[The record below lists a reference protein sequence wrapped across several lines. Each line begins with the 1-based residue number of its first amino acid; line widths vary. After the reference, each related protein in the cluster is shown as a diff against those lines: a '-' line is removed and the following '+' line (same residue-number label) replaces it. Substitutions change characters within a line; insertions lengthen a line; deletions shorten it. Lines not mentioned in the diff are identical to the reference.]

1 MAGHRWIRIL
11 LISLAI
17 SVSAILAIVWWV
29 NAGDPRIEGRG
40 ESVETWLFPLRNF
53 MLILGAIGVVILI
66 IKYAVKTG
74 IREAQ
79 DPEFPKMQ
87 PIARQHGFPVVTRI
101 PDYSPP
107 TDGPGRYR
115 INGVNRTT
123 KKDATL
129 DIDADSLANAKIKA
143 ELDGVI
149 VTSVTK
155 TL

>member
-1 MAGHRWIRIL
+1 ML
-11 LISLAI
+11 LIAFAI
-17 SVSAILAIVWWV
+17 SVVAILGIIFGV
-29 NAGDPRIEGRG
+29 NNADPRIEGRG
-40 ESVETWLFPLRNF
+40 EAVESWLFPLLRL
-53 MLILGAIGVVILI
+53 LILVGIVGAVILI

-74 IREAQ
+74 MREAQ
-79 DPEFPKMQ
+79 NPEPPNLQ
-87 PIARQHGFPVVTRI
+87 PAERQHGFPVVTRI
-101 PDYSPP
+101 PEYSPP
-107 TDGPGRYR
+107 TDGPGRYC